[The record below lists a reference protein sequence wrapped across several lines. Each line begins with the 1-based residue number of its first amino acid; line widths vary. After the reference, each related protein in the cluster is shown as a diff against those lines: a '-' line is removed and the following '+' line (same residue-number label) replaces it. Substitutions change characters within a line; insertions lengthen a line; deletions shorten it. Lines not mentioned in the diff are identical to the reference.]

1 MSIVRSVCFLAL
13 GVIVISLMCI
23 TIQNHLTVESVNDK
37 KSLHQNSRHHVLS
50 LGQEDDDVLV
60 FVHISD
66 LHISAF
72 TAKDRYEQL
81 NEFCSI
87 NLKAINPGLVL
98 ASGDLT
104 DSVAPDN
111 IVVDQFIE
119 EWTMYKALYTTCQN
133 VSRVPHWL
141 DLRGNHDNFNI
152 NGYNSSNNYYPK
164 FGSQRLHT
172 SGSYMTTVET
182 NNKTKYAFIAVDA
195 TLDIGSKRLLNFVG
209 QLDDTRL
216 LRLQELDQ
224 AASKLNANATIW
236 FGHYPSS
243 IILTYGILPGLRH
256 IAAKGIAYLCGHLH
270 TFAGMVP
277 HMYSNHHSG
286 MLELELA
293 DWKHNRMYR
302 VAVLDQGLF
311 SFADIQHK
319 TWPVVVVTNPKPL
332 LTVQPSKEP
341 VELMATST
349 HIRIYVFSPSPINS
363 CEVKLDEGSW
373 QPCKRSGQKHP
384 LYTAPWQPELYSKG
398 LHVLQVRASDSS
410 GSEVLTKIEF
420 ALDDTKPR
428 FPLSARLTLM
438 LDFTA
443 MSKVFFAASIILC
456 ILPFCIVRY
465 LQLRIIQRKMTVWR
479 IRTTWIRLWI
489 RKFWIFASINS
500 LLFPFLAYTAYLAFG
515 PWFIAHFVGDRTG
528 VLFVWGTLFQ
538 DGTYL
543 PGTTTYFYCALHV
556 IFFNMLLVTILAH
569 TADVRYQEKIL
580 KKRTDNSAMCRKITS
595 YFPISLFLIFHG
607 ITCLLFWQ
615 SYGYLSMWVN
625 PARSWSLIL
634 AFYLWLTATRLDTH
648 QLTNAAKTWN

>member
-13 GVIVISLMCI
+13 GVLAISSMCI
-23 TIQNHLTVESVNDK
+23 MIQNHLTVESVNDK
-37 KSLHQNSRHHVLS
+37 ENLQPSRHHVLS

-81 NEFCSI
+81 NEFCNI
-87 NLKAINPGLVL
+87 NLKAINPGLVI

-104 DSVAPDN
+104 DSVTPDN
-111 IVVDQFIE
+111 LVVDQFIE
-119 EWTMYKALYTTCQN
+119 EWAMYKTLYTICQN

-152 NGYNSSNNYYPK
+152 NGYNSPNNYYPK
-164 FGSQRLHT
+164 FGSQRLHP
-172 SGSYMTTVET
+172 SGSYMTTIET

-216 LRLQELDQ
+216 LKLQELDQ
-224 AASKLNANATIW
+224 AASKLNVNATIW

-256 IAAKGIAYLCGHLH
+256 VAAKGIAYLCGHLH
-270 TFAGMVP
+270 TFSGLIP

-302 VAVLDQGLF
+302 VAVIDQGLF

-319 TWPVVVVTNPKPL
+319 TWPVIVVTNPKPL

-349 HIRIYVFSPSPINS
+349 HIRIFIFSPLPINS

-398 LHVLQVRASDSS
+398 LHVLQVRARDSS
-410 GSEVLTKIEF
+410 GSEMLTKIEF

-443 MSKVFFAASIILC
+443 MSKVLFAVSIILC
-456 ILPFCIVRY
+456 TLPFCIIRR
-465 LQLRIIQRKMTVWR
+465 LQLRIIQRKMTVLR
-479 IRTTWIRLWI
+479 IRTSCIRLWV
-489 RKFWIFASINS
+489 RKFWVFASINR
-500 LLFPFLAYTAYLAFG
+500 LLFPFLAYTVYLTFG
-515 PWFIAHFVGDRTG
+515 PWFIAHFVEDRVG
-528 VLFVWGTLFQ
+528 VLFVWGTLFD
-538 DGTYL
+538 DGLYL
-543 PGTTTYFYCALHV
+543 PGTTTYFYCAIHV
-556 IFFNMLLVTILAH
+556 IFFNMLLVIILAH

-580 KKRTDNSAMCRKITS
+580 KKGTDSRTMCRKITS
-595 YFPISLFLIFHG
+595 CFPISIFLIFHG
-607 ITCLLFWQ
+607 ITCLIFWQ
-615 SYGYLSMWVN
+615 SYGYLSMLVN

-634 AFYLWLTATRLDTH
+634 AFYLWLTAKRLDTP
-648 QLTNAAKTWN
+648 QLTLAVKTWN

>member
-1 MSIVRSVCFLAL
+1 MSVVRSVCFLAL
-13 GVIVISLMCI
+13 GILIISLLCI
-23 TIQNHLTVESVNDK
+23 AIQNRLTVESVNDK
-37 KSLHQNSRHHVLS
+37 ENLHQYSRQHVSS

-72 TAKDRYEQL
+72 TAKDRYQQL
-81 NEFCSI
+81 SEFCNI

-111 IVVDQFIE
+111 LVVDQFIE
-119 EWTMYKALYTTCQN
+119 EWSMYKVLYTECQN

-164 FGSQRLHT
+164 FGSQRFHT
-172 SGSYMTTVET
+172 SGSYMTTIEI
-182 NNKTKYAFIAVDA
+182 NDKTKYAFIAVDA

-216 LRLQELDQ
+216 LKLQELDQ
-224 AASKLNANATIW
+224 AASKLNVNATIW

-270 TFAGMVP
+270 NFGGMIP

-311 SFADIQHK
+311 SFTDIQHK
-319 TWPVVVVTNPKPL
+319 TWPVIVVTNPKPL

-341 VELMATST
+341 IELMATST
-349 HIRIYVFSPSPINS
+349 HIRIYIFSPSPINS
-363 CEVKLDEGSW
+363 CEIKLDEGSW
-373 QPCKRSGQKHP
+373 QPCKRSGQQHP

-398 LHVLQVRASDSS
+398 LHVLHVRASDSS

-428 FPLSARLTLM
+428 FPLSARLALM

-443 MSKVFFAASIILC
+443 VSKVIFAVSIIWC
-456 ILPFCIVRY
+456 ILPFCILRH
-465 LQLRIIQRKMTVWR
+465 LQLRIIQRKMTALR
-479 IRTTWIRLWI
+479 IRTSWIRLWV

-500 LLFPFLAYTAYLAFG
+500 LLFPYLAYTVYLAFG
-515 PWFIAHFVGDRTG
+515 PWFMAHFVADRIG
-528 VLFVWGTLFQ
+528 VLFVWGTLFE

-543 PGTTTYFYCALHV
+543 PGTTTYFYCAMHV
-556 IFFNMLLVTILAH
+556 IFFNMLFVTILAH

-580 KKRTDNSAMCRKITS
+580 KKRTDSHTMCRKITS
-595 YFPISLFLIFHG
+595 NFPISIFLIVHG
-607 ITCLLFWQ
+607 ITCLIFWQ
-615 SYGYLSMWVN
+615 SYGYLSMLVN
-625 PARSWSLIL
+625 PARSWNLIL
-634 AFYLWLTATRLDTH
+634 AFYLWFTAKRLDTP
-648 QLTNAAKTWN
+648 QLTNAVKTWN